1 MSKRTTPSAEAAAT
15 PPSEGGELAEGLVS
29 TTCGSGWVNAQ
40 LSSLEIMDVRKVAT
54 LAHLE
59 ISEEE
64 VALYTPQMAGIVK
77 YVEQLNELDIDDIDP
92 MLGGL
97 TDEGEATA
105 TTREDVV
112 RPSLSQ
118 DDALSQAPSPVAGH
132 FQVPK
137 VL

>member
-1 MSKRTTPSAEAAAT
+1 
-15 PPSEGGELAEGLVS
+15 
-29 TTCGSGWVNAQ
+29 
-40 LSSLEIMDVRKVAT
+40 MDVRKVAT

-59 ISEEE
+59 ISDEE
-64 VALYTPQMAGIVK
+64 VELYTPQMVEIVK
-77 YVEQLNELDIDDIDP
+77 YVEQLNELDTENIEP

-97 TDEGEATA
+97 TDEGKVTV

-112 RPSLSQ
+112 RGSLGQ
-118 DDALSQAPSPVAGH
+118 EAALDQAPSAVSGH